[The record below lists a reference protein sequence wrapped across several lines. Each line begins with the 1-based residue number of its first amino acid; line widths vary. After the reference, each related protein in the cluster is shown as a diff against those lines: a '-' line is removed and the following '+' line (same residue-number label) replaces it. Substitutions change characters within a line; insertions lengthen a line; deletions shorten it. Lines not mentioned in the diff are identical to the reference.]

1 MSKSK
6 FLNFVNKFPIFKKF
20 YYFYN
25 IYIRNYKFLNNGSQF
40 GEEKFVLGFFNK
52 KYKGKFVDIGCFH
65 PTRHNNTFEMYKLGW
80 KGINIDLNFLTI
92 ELFNYFR
99 TKDININAAISDS
112 EIVKKLYFVDELNT
126 QNTLEKNHLTFLK
139 NHHGVIENE
148 ISLREIKTK
157 RLDRILDNYEFYD
170 IDFMNIDVEGHELNI
185 LNSIDFTKYKIK
197 FICIEMIEHN
207 DLAKLNNEKI
217 IILMKKNNF
226 FLEKKIDFNYIYKK
240 IVS

>member
-1 MSKSK
+1 MCKWK
-6 FLNFVNKFPIFKKF
+6 TNK
-20 YYFYN
+20 
-25 IYIRNYKFLNNGSQF
+25 NYW
-40 GEEKFVLGFFNK
+40 
-52 KYKGKFVDIGCFH
+52 I
-65 PTRHNNTFEMYKLGW
+65 
-80 KGINIDLNFLTI
+80 INFLTI
-92 ELFNYFR
+92 ELFNYFT

-139 NHHGVIENE
+139 NHHGVSENE
-148 ISLREIKTK
+148 VSLREIKTK

-217 IILMKKNNF
+217 ITLMKKNNF